1 MLVLFSFFAAA
12 AAAAESAA
20 IATATATA
28 MAASLAACIY
38 GTKLQAQQ
46 QQINT
51 ARMQIRPASLLPFSF
66 PFRVPFALAK
76 APTQTQ
82 TQTRCPFPFRQI
94 DYLHGDPA
102 GCPHG
107 NNDGRSPRSGP
118 CPMLDVPS
126 FGGGRQGV
134 PEMGVAPHALIAH
147 AQHVG
152 PWSGEKCL

>member
-82 TQTRCPFPFRQI
+82 TQTVARSHFDKLIICMAIQLAAHMATTMAARLGQGHARCLMFLPS
-94 DYLHGDPA
+94 G
-102 GCPHG
+102 
-107 NNDGRSPRSGP
+107 GR
-118 CPMLDVPS
+118 
-126 FGGGRQGV
+126 RQGV